1 MFRGRHSHT
10 IDAKGRV
17 SIPVAYRME
26 LQQRSDQPAFL
37 TADENCLR
45 LYPFDDWRNHER
57 KIVAEAE
64 LDPDARDYARLV
76 VSGAVEAPLDKQ
88 GRILVPQYLREHAH
102 LEREVT
108 IAGVGLT
115 VEIWD
120 TARFQMNLKQTQA
133 NFRSIS
139 RGMAKKVGSS

>member
-17 SIPVAYRME
+17 SIPAVYRME

-37 TADENCLR
+37 TADENCLC
-45 LYPFDDWRNHER
+45 LYPFEDWCEHER
-57 KIVAEAE
+57 RIVEQAA

-76 VSGAVEAPLDKQ
+76 ISGAVEAPIDKQ
-88 GRILVPQYLREHAH
+88 GRILVPQYLRDHAH
-102 LEREVT
+102 LEREVM
-108 IAGVGLT
+108 IAGLGHT

-120 TARFQMNLKQTQA
+120 EARFHVNLNQTQA
-133 NFRSIS
+133 SFRSLGS
-139 RGMAKKVGSS
+139 GLAKKAGS

>member
-17 SIPVAYRME
+17 SIPAAYRMG

-45 LYPFDDWRNHER
+45 LYPFQDWCDHER
-57 KIVAEAE
+57 KIVGQAE
-64 LDPDARDYARLV
+64 LDPEARDYARLV
-76 VSGAVEAPLDKQ
+76 ISGAVEAPIDKQ

-108 IAGVGLT
+108 IAGVGHT

-120 TARFQMNLKQTQA
+120 AARFEVNLNQTRTSL
-133 NFRSIS
+133 RSIQT
-139 RGMAKKVGSS
+139 GMAEKVGS

>member
-37 TADENCLR
+37 TADENCLC
-45 LYPFDDWRNHER
+45 LYPFEDWRNHER
-57 KIVAEAE
+57 KIVAKAE

-76 VSGAVEAPLDKQ
+76 ISGAVESPLDKQ
-88 GRILVPQYLREHAH
+88 GRILVPQYLREHAY

-115 VEIWD
+115 VEICD
-120 TARFQMNLKQTQA
+120 TARFQMNLKQTQT
-133 NFRSIS
+133 NFRALS
-139 RGMAKKVGSS
+139 REIAEKVGS

>member
-1 MFRGRHSHT
+1 MFRGRHTHT

-17 SIPVAYRME
+17 SIPAVYRME

-37 TADENCLR
+37 TADENCLC
-45 LYPFDDWRNHER
+45 LYPFDDWRNYER

-76 VSGAVEAPLDKQ
+76 ISGAVESPLDKQ
-88 GRILVPQYLREHAH
+88 GRILVPQYLREHAY

-108 IAGVGLT
+108 IAGVGLR

-120 TARFQMNLKQTQA
+120 TARFELNLKQAQA
-133 NFRSIS
+133 NFRLLS
-139 RGMAKKVGSS
+139 RGIAKGTGP

>member
-37 TADENCLR
+37 TADENCLC
-45 LYPFDDWRNHER
+45 LYPFEDWRNHER
-57 KIVAEAE
+57 KIVAKAE

-76 VSGAVEAPLDKQ
+76 ISGAVESPLDKQ
-88 GRILVPQYLREHAH
+88 GRILVPQYLREHAY
-102 LEREVT
+102 LEHEVT

-120 TARFQMNLKQTQA
+120 TARFQMNLKQTQT
-133 NFRSIS
+133 NFRVLS
-139 RGMAKKVGSS
+139 REIAEKVGS

>member
-17 SIPVAYRME
+17 SIPVVYRMH

-45 LYPFDDWRNHER
+45 LYPFEDWRNHER
-57 KIVAEAE
+57 HIVAQAE

-76 VSGAVEAPLDKQ
+76 ISGAVEAPLDKQ
-88 GRILVPQYLREHAH
+88 GRILVPQYLRDHAH
-102 LEREVT
+102 LEHEVT

-120 TARFQMNLKQTQA
+120 TARLQA
-133 NFRSIS
+133 NLEQSQASFRSLAALL
-139 RGMAKKVGSS
+139 AKKARD

>member
-10 IDAKGRV
+10 IDGKGRV

-26 LQQRSDQPAFL
+26 LQQHSNQPAFL

-45 LYPFDDWRNHER
+45 LYPFEDWCNYER
-57 KIVAEAE
+57 KIVAQAE

-76 VSGAVEAPLDKQ
+76 ISGAVEAPIDKQ
-88 GRILVPQYLREHAH
+88 GRILVPQYLREHAR

-120 TARFQMNLKQTQA
+120 EARLHVNLNQTQA
-133 NFRSIS
+133 SFRSIS
-139 RGMAKKVGSS
+139 AVLAKKAGS

>member
-10 IDAKGRV
+10 IDNKGRV
-17 SIPVAYRME
+17 SIPVVYRME
-26 LQQRSDQPAFL
+26 LQQRSDQPPFL
-37 TADENCLR
+37 AADDHCLR

-76 VSGAVEAPLDKQ
+76 VSGATEAPLDKQ

-120 TARFQMNLKQTQA
+120 TARFLMNLKETQA

-139 RGMAKKVGSS
+139 TGMAKKVGS

>member
-10 IDAKGRV
+10 IDA
-17 SIPVAYRME
+17 VAYRME

-45 LYPFDDWRNHER
+45 LYPFEDWCNHER
-57 KIVAEAE
+57 KIVEQAA
-64 LDPDARDYARLV
+64 LDPNARDYARLV
-76 VSGAVEAPLDKQ
+76 ISGAIEAPIDKQ

-120 TARFQMNLKQTQA
+120 EARLHVNLNQTQA
-133 NFRSIS
+133 SFRSIALV
-139 RGMAKKVGSS
+139 MAKKAGS